1 MYNLDVNS
9 SLQIFRGNNVVS
21 REMVI
26 SSSYGDIYT
35 DGSLTLNVYYDTNTS
50 GKIAKTFVLG
60 PSDGYI
66 RQVKRIEINNQD
78 TISDNISIQQV
89 LANGTWTVKRNIN
102 LAIGSSL
109 NYEDADGWYVT
120 DTNGDRL

>member
-9 SLQIFRGNNVVS
+9 SLQIFRGNNVVT
-21 REMVI
+21 REMVV
-26 SSSYGDIYT
+26 SSSFGDIYT
-35 DGSLTLNVYYDTNTS
+35 DGSLTLNVDYDTNTAGTS
-50 GKIAKTFVLG
+50 TKTFVFG
-60 PSDGYI
+60 PGNGYI

-78 TISDNISIQQV
+78 TISDNVTIQQV
-89 LANGTWTVKRNIN
+89 LVGGTWTVKRNVN

-109 NYEDADGWYVT
+109 NYEDANGWYVT